1 MIYKEVIPAF
11 DMLLEELERIIPELN
26 AQGKDLLDQKQ
37 YAQARELISKAEGV
51 VAFQGKVAGL
61 REEWLKMQVPATKD
75 PLTVPTPKPPKGK
88 KTSRRTDLM
97 RLESGLRTKNSDL
110 FMPIL
115 RALVNN
121 GGKLQFQKLLSVLEN
136 DLKDVLNE
144 YDWQIMSDDKSVRW
158 KNNVGWAKKHL
169 SNAGYISN
177 TAKRGL
183 WEITELGR
191 EQVEESKKKHSS
203 TSTAVSD

>member
-1 MIYKEVIPAF
+1 MINKEVVPAF
-11 DMLLEELERIIPELN
+11 DMLLEELERIIPDLN

-37 YAQARELISKAEGV
+37 YTQAHELINKAESV
-51 VAFQGKVAGL
+51 VAFQGKVAAL
-61 REEWLKMQVPATKD
+61 RDEWLEMQVPATKA
-75 PLTVPTPKPPKGK
+75 PLPVPTPKPPKGK
-88 KTSRRTDLM
+88 KISRRNDLS
-97 RLESGLRTKNSDL
+97 RLETGLRTKNSEL
-110 FMPIL
+110 FVPIL
-115 RALVNN
+115 KALANN
-121 GGKLQFQKLLSVLEN
+121 GGELQFQELLSVLEI

-144 YDWQIMSDDKSVRW
+144 YDWQIMSDDKSIRW

-191 EQVEESKKKHSS
+191 EQVEESKKK
-203 TSTAVSD
+203 A